1 MFSFSDS
8 KWWSLPPV
16 IPLITLLDHLKCLK
30 IQPVKWLHCGLVPLL
45 LGIGENTAQMCMW
58 YDNIIYNF
66 PGHCLGWH
74 QEKPIYLGKMKKK
87 IQPEGNVLGH
97 SAIQDNKS
105 GLKSFSLK
113 KQGEDCFH
121 LISNWQLFFPC
132 TKQSINLMQCEVYFL
147 WKQLLS
153 NIHCIYSLDQ
163 THSKIC
169 N

>member
-1 MFSFSDS
+1 MVKFTPCNTPHYCVRSLGMLENSTSEMIALWFSTFATRHRGEHCSNVH
-8 KWWSLPPV
+8 V
-16 IPLITLLDHLKCLK
+16 IWQYYIQLSWPLFRL
-30 IQPVKWLHCGLVPLL
+30 
-45 LGIGENTAQMCMW
+45 A
-58 YDNIIYNF
+58 
-66 PGHCLGWH
+66 
-74 QEKPIYLGKMKKK
+74 LGKANLFGQDAKKK

-113 KQGEDCFH
+113 KQGENCFH

>member
-1 MFSFSDS
+1 MVKFTPCNTPHYSVRSLEMLENSTSEMIALWFSTFA
-8 KWWSLPPV
+8 
-16 IPLITLLDHLKCLK
+16 TRHR
-30 IQPVKWLHCGLVPLL
+30 G
-45 LGIGENTAQMCMW
+45 NTAQMCMW

-113 KQGEDCFH
+113 KQGENCFH

>member
-1 MFSFSDS
+1 MVKFTPCNTPHYCVRSLGMLENSTSEMIALWFSTFATWHRGEHCSNVH
-8 KWWSLPPV
+8 V
-16 IPLITLLDHLKCLK
+16 IWQYYIQLSWPLFRLA
-30 IQPVKWLHCGLVPLL
+30 
-45 LGIGENTAQMCMW
+45 LGKANLFGQDEKENSAWGE
-58 YDNIIYNF
+58 
-66 PGHCLGWH
+66 CLGA
-74 QEKPIYLGKMKKK
+74 LC
-87 IQPEGNVLGH
+87 NT
-97 SAIQDNKS
+97 IQDNKS

-113 KQGEDCFH
+113 KQGENCFH

-153 NIHCIYSLDQ
+153 NIHCIYSQDQ